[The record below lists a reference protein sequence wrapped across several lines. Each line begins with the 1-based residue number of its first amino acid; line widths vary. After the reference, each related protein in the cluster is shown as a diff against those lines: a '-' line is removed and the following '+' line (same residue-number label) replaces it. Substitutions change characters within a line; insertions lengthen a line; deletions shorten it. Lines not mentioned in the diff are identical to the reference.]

1 MHGVPEGPQTARI
14 LLRGRTIRLTLEV
27 GGQHSGT
34 RHIEYG
40 PFVFFLCLLF
50 LFPVL
55 CWALAAQTR
64 RGRWAGVTVLTIV
77 AGVQIPLQDDVFGTD
92 FQAAVGVVLAV
103 FVIVVLIVAPIM
115 ELAPTRVVPPGRGA
129 KVRIGIGWTLGG
141 LYCLFSGFVVLVV
154 TATGLMELG
163 TATMPPADAIG
174 SLPEG
179 LSMTKTE
186 APDCANDSDG
196 TDCERTFYI
205 AGTSGTP
212 EQVAEQVRQYLTDS
226 KGWTF
231 TPEKTFPDDSG
242 TWKGSCWQQGW
253 ILDSYQA
260 CTWVEIKNDGRVAV
274 VLSHKDID

>member
-1 MHGVPEGPQTARI
+1 MPEGPPTARI
-14 LLRGRTIRLTLEV
+14 LFRGRTIRLTLEV
-27 GGQHSGT
+27 GGQHCGT
-34 RHIEYG
+34 WRIEYG
-40 PFVFFLCLLF
+40 AFVFFFCLVF

-55 CWALAAQTR
+55 CWALAAQTP

-92 FQAAVGVVLAV
+92 FQATVGVVLAV

-115 ELAPTRVVPPGRGA
+115 ESAPTRAVPLGWGA
-129 KVRIGIGWTLGG
+129 KVRIGVGWTLGG
-141 LYCLFSGFVVLVV
+141 LYCLLSGFVVLAV
-154 TATGLMELG
+154 TALGLVELG

-179 LSMTKTE
+179 LSMTKTV
-186 APDCANDSDG
+186 APNCANDSDG

-205 AGTSGTP
+205 AGTNKTP

-226 KGWTF
+226 NGWTF
-231 TPEKTFPDDSG
+231 TPEQTFPDDSS
-242 TWKGSCWQQGW
+242 TWKGSCRHQGW

-274 VLSHKDID
+274 VLSHKDRD